1 MKDILP
7 NTIAETTGTIVDKLG
22 GLVDR
27 FIHTKDERA
36 EFQKEMTQ
44 ILIEMESEMEENV
57 TERWNADM
65 NSDSWLSKNVRPLVL
80 IFLVTTTVLL
90 VFVDAGS
97 IDFDVKENWVNLLE
111 LVLTTVIASYFGGRS
126 YEKVKTFSTPPQAK
140 KRKKIFGR
148 KNKRNNV

>member
-1 MKDILP
+1 MKDIIP
-7 NTIAETTGTIVDKLG
+7 GGIIEVGGEVVDRLG
-22 GLVDR
+22 NLVDR
-27 FIHTKDERA
+27 FVRTKEEKA
-36 EFQKEMTQ
+36 EFEKEMTE
-44 ILIEMESEMEENV
+44 ILIEMETQMEENV

-80 IFLVTTTVLL
+80 TFLVVTTVLL
-90 VFVDAGS
+90 VFVDAGR
-97 IDFDVKENWVNLLE
+97 IDFEVKENWVNLLE

-126 YEKVKTFSTPPQAK
+126 YEKVKIFSQAPTPK